1 MQTANLHN
9 NQIFIF
15 TRWSRKS
22 YALFTVIGKVVH
34 IGHLI
39 VGMIKE
45 VEKQLLNLFS
55 FSFDSTKKDEN
66 DFDIEQSE
74 QQQLLSTLLPIVNA
88 DIYLAVGFTLNIYT
102 FSGCLLW

>member
-55 FSFDSTKKDEN
+55 LSFDSTKKDEN
-66 DFDIEQSE
+66 DFDIEE
-74 QQQLLSTLLPIVNA
+74 CEQQLLLTTLLPVINA
-88 DIYLAVGFTLNIYT
+88 DNYLTVGFTLNTYT